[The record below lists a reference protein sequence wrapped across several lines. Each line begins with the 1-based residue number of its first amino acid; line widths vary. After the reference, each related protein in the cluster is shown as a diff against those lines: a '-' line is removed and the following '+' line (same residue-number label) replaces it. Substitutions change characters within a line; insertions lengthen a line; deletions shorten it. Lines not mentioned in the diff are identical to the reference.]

1 MSERQAS
8 LKVAGNPQFIRNI
21 RKGASA
27 SPRGENILK
36 LARVLQVILA
46 LCRRLNG
53 DGVLD
58 LPLLL
63 EHLYLLA
70 SAAPHTPATPQS
82 ALQLAGRAELQKI
95 VDGLEAIASEADDED
110 PV

>member
-1 MSERQAS
+1 MDES
-8 LKVAGNPQFIRNI
+8 LQEYL
-21 RKGASA
+21 ST
-27 SPRGENILK
+27 L
-36 LARVLQVILA
+36 LAVQVMQRQVILA

-82 ALQLAGRAELQKI
+82 ALQVAGRAELQKI
-95 VDGLEAIASEADDED
+95 VDGLEAILAESDDED